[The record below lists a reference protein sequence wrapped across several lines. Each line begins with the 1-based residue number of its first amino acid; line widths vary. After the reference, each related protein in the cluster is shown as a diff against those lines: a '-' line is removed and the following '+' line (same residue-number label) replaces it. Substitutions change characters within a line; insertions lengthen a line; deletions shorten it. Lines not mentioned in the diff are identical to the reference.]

1 MSSRVAVIVSAR
13 PSWTKLLPV
22 CEQLRAELFDMD
34 LIACGYSLTHTRSG
48 VVDQMAQDGWHPTT
62 RLHAAL
68 DANTLESSV
77 LTTGLLTVRLGGHF
91 ATTLPDGV
99 IVCAD
104 RHETLAAT
112 IAASYLN
119 IDILHLQGGEV
130 SGNIDHKVRNANSAL
145 SDWHCVSN
153 DEAYGRL
160 TAAGVPIDRIWVT
173 GCPSIDVAK
182 RALDEPVM
190 TQAELDRHGTGD
202 SVDPLKP
209 FAIVMMHPTT
219 THPETA
225 SQELYDAIACGFAQ
239 AHQVVCFWPGA
250 DAGSDEASLAL
261 RTTEFRGMRLLR
273 GLPPRRFL
281 RLLSQASYAVGNSSA
296 LIREGSFY
304 GIPRLILGDRQ
315 RGRAWSKEPST
326 LYGDGHAA
334 PRIAEVCRMMVT
346 NGEAAR

>member
-1 MSSRVAVIVSAR
+1 MASAKIAVVVSAR
-13 PSWTKLLPV
+13 PSWTKLLPI
-22 CEQLRAELFDMD
+22 CEQLRAEVDID
-34 LIACGYSLTHTRSG
+34 LIACGYALTHTRSG
-48 VVDQMAQDGWHPTT
+48 VVDQMALDGWVPST

-91 ATTLPDGV
+91 AQTQPHGV

-112 IAASYLN
+112 IAAAYLN
-119 IDILHLQGGEV
+119 IPILHLQGGEV

-153 DEAYGRL
+153 HDAYARL
-160 TAAGVPIDRIWVT
+160 TSAGVPIDRIWIT

-182 RALDEPVM
+182 RALDEPVV
-190 TQAELDRHGTGD
+190 TQHELDKHGTGD

-225 SQELYDAIACGFAQ
+225 ANELDDAIASGFA
-239 AHQVVCFWPGA
+239 HHTQVVTFWPGA
-250 DAGSDEASLAL
+250 DAGMDESSLLL
-261 RTTEFRGMRLLR
+261 RKADLTGMRVLR

-281 RLLSQASYAVGNSSA
+281 RLLSQASFAVGNSSA

-326 LYGDGHAA
+326 LYGDGFAA

-346 NGEAAR
+346 T